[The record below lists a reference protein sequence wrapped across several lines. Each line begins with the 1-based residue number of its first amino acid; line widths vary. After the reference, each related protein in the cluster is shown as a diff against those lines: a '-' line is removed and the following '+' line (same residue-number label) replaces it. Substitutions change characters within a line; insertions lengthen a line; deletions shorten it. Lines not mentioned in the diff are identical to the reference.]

1 MYANCSFKNS
11 SSYDKYAN
19 GRLFQKVTL
28 PIVVVVILT
37 PLLPFVIHK
46 ISFANE
52 FLAFLATCS
61 LSVVSCL
68 LIIYTIGCS
77 SSERCFLNNKITLI
91 LRKWKNKKYRAD
103 MALGRIL
110 AIYWVV
116 LIQHNF
122 APYHPDWAWV
132 GNGQYFIFDR
142 VLDFTSYITLLTMPL
157 CFLYQVLFCIRRV
170 VYIKKVISYFLY
182 K

>member
-1 MYANCSFKNS
+1 ME
-11 SSYDKYAN
+11 
-19 GRLFQKVTL
+19 
-28 PIVVVVILT
+28 
-37 PLLPFVIHK
+37 K
-46 ISFANE
+46 I
-52 FLAFLATCS
+52 
-61 LSVVSCL
+61 
-68 LIIYTIGCS
+68 
-77 SSERCFLNNKITLI
+77 
-91 LRKWKNKKYRAD
+91 KKYRAD

-157 CFLYQVLFCIRRV
+157 CFFISGFILHKTGGLYKESNFLFFCINKVKRLYVPCVLFG
-170 VYIKKVISYFLY
+170 SY
-182 K
+182 

>member
-1 MYANCSFKNS
+1 
-11 SSYDKYAN
+11 
-19 GRLFQKVTL
+19 
-28 PIVVVVILT
+28 
-37 PLLPFVIHK
+37 
-46 ISFANE
+46 
-52 FLAFLATCS
+52 
-61 LSVVSCL
+61 
-68 LIIYTIGCS
+68 
-77 SSERCFLNNKITLI
+77 
-91 LRKWKNKKYRAD
+91 

-157 CFLYQVLFCIRRV
+157 CFFISGFILHKTGGLYKESNFLFFCINKVKRLYVPCVLFGSIFELIYNGKISWQCLIGFKHLWFISYLFLYFIV
-170 VYIKKVISYFLY
+170 SYFLLRNMTILTIVR
-182 K
+182 

>member
-1 MYANCSFKNS
+1 
-11 SSYDKYAN
+11 
-19 GRLFQKVTL
+19 
-28 PIVVVVILT
+28 
-37 PLLPFVIHK
+37 
-46 ISFANE
+46 
-52 FLAFLATCS
+52 
-61 LSVVSCL
+61 
-68 LIIYTIGCS
+68 
-77 SSERCFLNNKITLI
+77 
-91 LRKWKNKKYRAD
+91 